1 MLIQNQEMETRLQR
15 LENEKNQIIEDDNK
29 QLDEGES
36 SELFVK
42 TITRMKMQKRYVKV
56 KILIKPNFLKEFLA
70 LVDSGSNI
78 NCVPEG
84 LIQTL
89 FFEKTYQGVVSANS
103 QPLAIYFKFSNVH
116 ICNQN
121 ICFKTSLLLVKEMHK
136 EIILGT
142 PFVALLYPFKVDSE
156 WIKIVYKRQNICF
169 KMKK

>member
-89 FFEKTYQGVVSANS
+89 FFEKNLSRCCKCKLTTLGNIFQIFKCTY
-103 QPLAIYFKFSNVH
+103 L
-116 ICNQN
+116 
-121 ICFKTSLLLVKEMHK
+121 
-136 EIILGT
+136 
-142 PFVALLYPFKVDSE
+142 
-156 WIKIVYKRQNICF
+156 
-169 KMKK
+169 

>member
-1 MLIQNQEMETRLQR
+1 MK
-15 LENEKNQIIEDDNK
+15 KNQIIEDDNK

-56 KILIKPNFLKEFLA
+56 KIFIKPNFLKEFLA

-103 QPLAIYFKFSNVH
+103 QPLAIYFKFS
-116 ICNQN
+116 
-121 ICFKTSLLLVKEMHK
+121 KLL
-136 EIILGT
+136 
-142 PFVALLYPFKVDSE
+142 
-156 WIKIVYKRQNICF
+156 CC
-169 KMKK
+169 